1 MKKLMQKLGY
11 LFLVVLAVA
20 MSLSGCLT
28 AVAHADDGVDAQ
40 AAIWNMRPY
49 TLDFPYI
56 AMTLPKDPD
65 LI

>member
-11 LFLVVLAVA
+11 LFLVVLTVA

-40 AAIWNMRPY
+40 AAITMDAQTGANPV
-49 TLDFPYI
+49 PEEC
-56 AMTLPKDPD
+56 
-65 LI
+65 